1 MKPRVR
7 DPLRLD
13 VEAFAKEGGRL
24 DGHWPLAGFERLA
37 ESAHRDA
44 RPAASDEVLWGA
56 EGALRPVRGGQPEIW
71 LHVHARAQMNLEC
84 QRCLQPVAATLIAQR
99 SFRFVADEAT
109 AAEIDADSEDDV
121 LALTR
126 ALNLKDLLED
136 ELILSLPLV
145 PMHDSCPQPLSAPS
159 ADEPA
164 VDERPNPFAALAAL
178 KRKGPH

>member
-24 DGHWPLAGFERLA
+24 AGHWPLAGFERLA
-37 ESAHRDA
+37 ESAHAEA
-44 RPAASDEVLWGA
+44 RPAASDDVVWGA
-56 EGALRPVRGGQPEIW
+56 EGELRPVRGGQPEVW
-71 LHVHARAQMNLEC
+71 LHVEARARMNLEC
-84 QRCLQPVAATLIAQR
+84 QRCLGPVAASLNAQR

-109 AAEIDADSEDDV
+109 AAEIDAESEDDV
-121 LALTR
+121 LVLTR

-136 ELILSLPLV
+136 ELILTLPLV
-145 PMHDSCPQPLSAPS
+145 PMHDRCPQPLSAPPAS
-159 ADEPA
+159 EPA
-164 VDERPNPFAALAAL
+164 AEERPNPFAALAAL

>member
-24 DGHWPLAGFERLA
+24 EGNWPLAGFERLA
-37 ESAHRDA
+37 ESAHADA
-44 RPAASDEVLWGA
+44 RPDASDDVVWSAQGE
-56 EGALRPVRGGQPEIW
+56 LRPVRGGQPEIW
-71 LHVHARAQMNLEC
+71 LRVEARAQMNLEC
-84 QRCLQPVAATLIAQR
+84 QRCLQPVAATLMAQR
-99 SFRFVADEAT
+99 GFRFVADEAT

-136 ELILSLPLV
+136 ELILTLPLV
-145 PMHDSCPQPLSAPS
+145 PMHDSCPQPLRAPL

-164 VDERPNPFAALAAL
+164 VEERPNPFAALAAL

>member
-13 VEAFAKEGGRL
+13 VEAFAKEDGRL
-24 DGHWPLAGFERLA
+24 EGRWPLAGFERLA
-37 ESAHRDA
+37 ESAHAEA
-44 RPAASDEVLWGA
+44 RPAAVDEVVWGA
-56 EGALRPVRGGQPEIW
+56 EGELRPVRGGPPEIW
-71 LHVHARAQMNLEC
+71 LHVQARAQMNLEC
-84 QRCLQPVAATLIAQR
+84 QRCLQPVAAPLTAQR

-136 ELILSLPLV
+136 ELILTLPLV
-145 PMHDSCPQPLSAPS
+145 PMHDSCPQPLSAPA

-164 VDERPNPFAALAAL
+164 VEERPNPFAALAAL